1 MDHESRDKKQKPFD
15 YAGWKKVETT
25 ANTPRQENGYDCGV
39 FATFCAHYLAHG
51 VDPNFSQ
58 EDIPHL
64 RRRMM
69 ISILNKRIE

>member
-1 MDHESRDKKQKPFD
+1 LDHESRDKKQKPFD
-15 YAGWKKVETT
+15 YTGWKKVENT
-25 ANTPRQENGYDCGV
+25 AYTPLQMNGNDCGV

-51 VDPNFSQ
+51 ADPNFSQ

-69 ISILNKRIE
+69 ISILKKRIE